1 MHGIGIIWHLTIHL
15 SMTPCGLDW
24 LEEEEGRRI
33 LKRQTYMHLHTTMSP
48 PSRQL
53 RKYTWVLPVSDM
65 YFQLGRC
72 YTAQEGRLTYAETYR
87 PAGLDRMSY
96 VPPKPQSREPTSRQ
110 LHQRCHLAKESLSRS
125 STLVIELS
133 FGNPNPDGSFL
144 KSTLLAS
151 SSRHSPSTR
160 YM

>member
-24 LEEEEGRRI
+24 LEEEEERRI

-53 RKYTWVLPVSDM
+53 RKYTWVLPVSEM

-72 YTAQEGRLTYAETYR
+72 LRGNLQARWFGQN
-87 PAGLDRMSY
+87 
-96 VPPKPQSREPTSRQ
+96 VI
-110 LHQRCHLAKESLSRS
+110 RS
-125 STLVIELS
+125 SKATKPGTDIKATAPEMPSGRRKLVAIIDISNRTLVWK
-133 FGNPNPDGSFL
+133 P
-144 KSTLLAS
+144 
-151 SSRHSPSTR
+151 
-160 YM
+160 